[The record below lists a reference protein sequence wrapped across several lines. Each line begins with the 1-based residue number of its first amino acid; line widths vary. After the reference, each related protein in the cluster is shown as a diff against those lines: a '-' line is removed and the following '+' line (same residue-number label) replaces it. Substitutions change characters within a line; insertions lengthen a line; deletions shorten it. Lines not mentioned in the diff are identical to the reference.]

1 MTFAEVLRDYHRFE
15 PHPLLTHPLPSG
27 HYITKKGVR
36 GYPDVHPGAV
46 LIARE
51 ANLSAESVTDLSSSA
66 GFVALAA
73 LQQGAKEVSVVE
85 GSRAALRCAKAT
97 FADDIYSDKVTLSAG
112 APWDVTSE
120 SSDLICLV
128 PQADR
133 GTARVLAEFA
143 GARAAL
149 KLGGTVFFAMHKD
162 QGAKRYEKRAAALF
176 GESKVIVKAG
186 GWWLSKAV
194 KRNVE
199 TEEVKPLTFDA
210 AGLTLEA
217 FPGVYA
223 AGKLDPGTAF
233 LLQTLDTSSL
243 LNKMSGQRVLDLGCG
258 YGLLALKASL
268 AGASVTALDDDLLAV
283 RSTHRNAERY
293 GLDVRVLHSDVD
305 SEISGETS
313 FEEAFDSVLM
323 NPPFHVGKQVALEV
337 PRAFLAAAHEHLRSG
352 GDLTLVANRA
362 LPYERDLERWASFET
377 LAVDRQFKVLKAVKS

>member
-1 MTFAEVLRDYHRFE
+1 MTFAEVLRDYHRLE
-15 PHPLLTHPLPSG
+15 PHPLPSG
-27 HYITKKGVR
+27 HFVTKKGVR
-36 GYPDVHPGAV
+36 GYPDVHPGAA

-51 ANLSAESVTDLSSSA
+51 ANLSAESVADLTGSA

-73 LQQGAKEVSVVE
+73 LQQGAKEVNVMES
-85 GSRAALRCAKAT
+85 SRAALRCAKVT
-97 FADDIYSDKVTLSAG
+97 FIGSDKVTLSAD
-112 APWDVTSE
+112 APWDAPAE

-143 GARAAL
+143 GAHAAL
-149 KLGGTVFFAMHKD
+149 KPGDAAYFAVHKD

-176 GESKVIVKAG
+176 GESKVIAKAG
-186 GWWLSKAV
+186 GWRLSKAV

-199 TEEVKPLTFDA
+199 TEEVKPLTFEV

-223 AGKLDPGTAF
+223 AGKLDPGTSL

-243 LNKMSGQRVLDLGCG
+243 LGQNVLDLGCG

-283 RSTHRNAERY
+283 RSTYQNAKRY

-305 SEISGETS
+305 SEIGGDFDSV
-313 FEEAFDSVLM
+313 FDSVLM

-337 PRAFLAAAHEHLRSG
+337 PRAFLAAAHEHLRPG

-377 LAVDRQFKVLKAVKS
+377 LAVNKQFKVLKAVKS